1 MRKVLMIPGPWHPI
15 PPLKGAAVE
24 SIIYDLCK
32 NIFLFETHIVSIKTP
47 FHEHIETFA
56 KHPFLRSVQGSVRSV
71 PAFFPFMFYTLPWI
85 QYTRI
90 CSHFSKRKIGTDPL
104 RLCLQH

>member
-56 KHPFLRSVQGSVRSV
+56 KHPFLRSVQGSVPIFRSEK
-71 PAFFPFMFYTLPWI
+71 WE
-85 QYTRI
+85 RI
-90 CSHFSKRKIGTDPL
+90 PCGCACHTDLDNYSKVS
-104 RLCLQH
+104 CEFA